1 MTSTAKHPVLR
12 VMNRELK
19 RIAGKWS
26 LIMVTII
33 GPLLAF
39 LLIMSIFSANVP
51 RNLPVAVV
59 DIDHTSLSRTISR
72 MTDATSI
79 AAIDKSFM
87 NLTEA
92 QDAMERGKV
101 DAILYIPE
109 YTERDILKGGN
120 SKIVLYINNSNVVKG
135 GLLGS
140 GIRKALSTVSAGIKL
155 KKQLQQ
161 GRNQNQ
167 AMARIIPVQINPVLL
182 FNPYISYSYFLTLG
196 LMPVILIVF
205 TLLGSIHAIGTELL
219 KGTGPHWLE
228 MAEGNIRIALLGKL
242 IPYTLIFSIIAM
254 MMNLILFHNLGL
266 PLNGKLHIIFLSE
279 FILILSYQFLA
290 IFLLGLTRN
299 LRLSLSLGSAYCM
312 LALTFSGLTFPA
324 FGMPAL
330 GQALAKIFPFTYW
343 LQIFMG
349 QTLRGEP
356 EANAIIPMFTMFAFI
371 ALGIFFIPRLK
382 YLLLTPK
389 HWGKK

>member
-12 VMNRELK
+12 VTNRELK

-51 RNLPVAVV
+51 RNLPVAIV

-79 AAIDKSFM
+79 AAIDKSFVT
-87 NLTEA
+87 LTEA
-92 QDAMERGKV
+92 QDAMKCNKV
-101 DAILYIPE
+101 DAILYIPKN
-109 YTERDILKGGN
+109 TERDILKGGS

-228 MAEGNIRIALLGKL
+228 MAEGNIGIALLGKL

-371 ALGIFFIPRLK
+371 ALGMFFIPRLK

>member
-109 YTERDILKGGN
+109 YTERDILKGGS

-228 MAEGNIRIALLGKL
+228 MAEGNIGIALLGKL
-242 IPYTLIFSIIAM
+242 VPYTLIFSIIAM

-371 ALGIFFIPRLK
+371 ALGMFFIPRLK

>member
-109 YTERDILKGGN
+109 YTERDILKGGS

-228 MAEGNIRIALLGKL
+228 MAEGNIGIALLGKL

-371 ALGIFFIPRLK
+371 ALGMFFIPRLK

>member
-12 VMNRELK
+12 VMNREMK

-109 YTERDILKGGN
+109 YTERDILKGGS

-228 MAEGNIRIALLGKL
+228 MAEGNIGVALLGKL

-371 ALGIFFIPRLK
+371 ALGMLFIPRLK